1 MKKKIIAAFGALTV
15 AGVIGF
21 TTFQSGIVN
30 AEPKLTKEDIRNQVT
45 SQYPGTISELELE
58 SGANVYEVE
67 VVVDDKEYELK
78 IHGDTGDVLKLEEK
92 AISAK
97 VVAEN
102 NKVAADQ
109 KTDKNAVT
117 NGDTDDD
124 KKPNATTQTPVNNS
138 NDDVQGEKT
147 TKSVATKKSVAPK
160 KTVISIEEA
169 KRIALN
175 NFAGTIVELELDD
188 DDDNHRTYDIEIVNG
203 NRKAEIEIDAYTGK
217 VIVMEIETDDNDDYD
232 DNN

>member
-58 SGANVYEVE
+58 RGANVYEVE

-109 KTDKNAVT
+109 KTDQNAVT
-117 NGDTDDD
+117 NRDTDDD
-124 KKPNATTQTPVNNS
+124 KKPNATTQTHVNNS
-138 NDDVQGEKT
+138 NDDTQGEKT
-147 TKSVATKKSVAPK
+147 NKSVGTNKSVTPK
-160 KTVISIEEA
+160 QTVISNEEA

-175 NFAGTIVELELDD
+175 NFEGTIVELELD

-203 NRKAEIEIDAYTGK
+203 NRKAEIEIDAFTGK
-217 VIVMEIETDDNDDYD
+217 VIVLEIETEDDD